1 MNLQPT
7 LRGSSI
13 ELRPLKP
20 EDFDELFKAA
30 SDPLIWELHP
40 QPDRYKLEVFQKYF
54 DSGIESQGAFVVLD
68 LRSGEIVGS
77 SRYYKYDP
85 ARREVAVGYTFLK
98 RAFWGGAINREMKSL
113 MLDHAFQFVDRV
125 LFEVGENNLRSRRAL
140 EKIGARFLE
149 NTPDYVVYVI
159 ERA

>member
-13 ELRPLKP
+13 ELRPLRL

-40 QPDRYKLEVFQKYF
+40 QPDRYKRDVFQKYF
-54 DSGIESQGAFVVLD
+54 DSGIESQGALVVLD
-68 LRSGEIVGS
+68 LRSGEIIGS

-98 RAFWGGAINREMKSL
+98 RAFWGGESNREMK
-113 MLDHAFQFVDRV
+113 
-125 LFEVGENNLRSRRAL
+125 
-140 EKIGARFLE
+140 
-149 NTPDYVVYVI
+149 
-159 ERA
+159 